1 MVINAAKLI
10 DFGLYTPSFSCLD
23 KQNIIASIGRYE
35 DQIAQYGLLPKTI
48 IQGDMNVIKKAKRKA
63 KLPNSFLIHSNSSAS
78 IIAINNDVIKAL
90 NILAKAISTI
100 IASRATEDN
109 DENMEEDK
117 KQKWIELKAKL
128 LYKLTGHEIL
138 RQTKEKIGISKEEIY
153 GSSIHREGN
162 QDQSN

>member
-1 MVINAAKLI
+1 MTDAYDDYIGEKFVSLWDKEKDSTIN
-10 DFGLYTPSFSCLD
+10 
-23 KQNIIASIGRYE
+23 Q
-35 DQIAQYGLLPKTI
+35 QIANTI
-48 IQGDMNVIKKAKRKA
+48 IEDLINN
-63 KLPNSFLIHSNSSAS
+63 KLFS
-78 IIAINNDVIKAL
+78 NNDVIKAL